1 MNSTKSKK
9 SENINISK
17 SKEILYLKEDRVR
30 IKETKSLKEEKARK
44 ETKIIQTK
52 QARGERKIIQKEKA
66 RREIKIRKAE
76 KSANNQLYS
85 QEKIVIS

>member
-17 SKEILYLKEDRVR
+17 SKEILYLKEDQER

-44 ETKIIQTK
+44 ETKIIQT
-52 QARGERKIIQKEKA
+52 EKA
-66 RREIKIRKAE
+66 RREIKIIKAE